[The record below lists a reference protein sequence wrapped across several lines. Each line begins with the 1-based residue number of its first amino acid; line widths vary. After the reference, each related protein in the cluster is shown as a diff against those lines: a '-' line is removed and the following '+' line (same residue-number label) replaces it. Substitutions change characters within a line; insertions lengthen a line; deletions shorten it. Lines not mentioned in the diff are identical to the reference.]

1 MIESSKDSTCDGV
14 RLRKKQIWL
23 KKEVNWQE
31 VIVCDREFKE
41 K

>member
-14 RLRKKQIWL
+14 RLRQKANTTE

-41 K
+41 